1 MEPIISRDMIA
12 AKARAAFA
20 QGAGRDDHG
29 FNWHSTAAID
39 AWQGEWDRCAA
50 GRSRQAGNHIT
61 DVTNMVG
68 QQLAGA
74 CPP

>member
-39 AWQGEWDRCAA
+39 VWQAEWDVCLAEQQQDRDWAA
-50 GRSRQAGNHIT
+50 
-61 DVTNMVG
+61 
-68 QQLAGA
+68 QQLAEA